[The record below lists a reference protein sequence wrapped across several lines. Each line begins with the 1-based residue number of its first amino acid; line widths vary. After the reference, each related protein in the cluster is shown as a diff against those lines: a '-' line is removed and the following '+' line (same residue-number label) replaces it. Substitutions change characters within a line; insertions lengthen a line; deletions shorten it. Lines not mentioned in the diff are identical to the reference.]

1 MLQVLI
7 RFFTFNVMSE
17 HPAVYWG
24 LAAVWLIL
32 LLAAVSSLRSLPI
45 STGAKVAWFALIFLV
60 PLIGLGIYALRCL
73 IMTDWSFFKPF
84 LVPPKTTQKIAP
96 R

>member
-7 RFFTFNVMSE
+7 RFLTFNVMSE
-17 HPAVYWG
+17 HPGVYWG

-32 LLAAVSSLRSLPI
+32 LLAAFSSLRSLPI
-45 STGAKVAWFALIFLV
+45 STAARIAWFGLIFFV

-73 IMTDWSFFKPF
+73 FMGDWRFFKPF
-84 LVPPKTTQKIAP
+84 LLPQKTTRKIAS

>member
-1 MLQVLI
+1 MIEALI
-7 RFFTFNVMSE
+7 RLFTFNVMSE

-45 STGAKVAWFALIFLV
+45 STGAKVAWFVLIFFV
-60 PLIGLGIYALRCL
+60 PLVGLGIYALRCL
-73 IMTDWSFFKPF
+73 FVADWSFFKPF
-84 LVPPKTTQKIAP
+84 LVPPETTQKIAP